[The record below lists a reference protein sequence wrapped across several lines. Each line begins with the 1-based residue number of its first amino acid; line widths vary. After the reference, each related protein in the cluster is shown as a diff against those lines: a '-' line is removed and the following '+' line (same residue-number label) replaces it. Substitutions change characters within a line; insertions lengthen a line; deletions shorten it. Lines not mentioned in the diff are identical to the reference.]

1 MERRGRLNGIT
12 LLMSHSLP
20 GLHTHTNT
28 LCGQKDGAGEAH
40 TWAGTLTLTPP
51 LLLTLYSEGPFQGS
65 ILGMFG
71 TSVGCFSSL
80 PWTLEFTLDSVR
92 CFQEVR
98 MLTLALQSR

>member
-28 LCGQKDGAGEAH
+28 LCGQKDGAGEAP
-40 TWAGTLTLTPP
+40 TRAGTLTPP
-51 LLLTLYSEGPFQGS
+51 LLPTLYSEGPFQGS

-80 PWTLEFTLDSVR
+80 PWTLDSVG

-98 MLTLALQSR
+98 MLTLTLQSR